1 MTIDI
6 GTTLLSANSLN
17 TALKVTSNDR
27 VVLDFNSN
35 NSVLRPIRSWFVAMG
50 STSSW
55 QNFVPAAWN
64 DIVYDVKTVD
74 NMGDYS
80 PLTGRFTA
88 PQTGT
93 YYFEA
98 HVYMYKNPTTS
109 ADSYTH
115 PLFRVNDSFTARQAT
130 STTPYRIRSRTNSAG
145 AYAADTQINDIFY
158 LTAGD
163 YVTNTIYASAALQWY
178 PSQSLF
184 SGFFIG

>member
-6 GTTLLSANSLN
+6 STTLLSPNSSN

-27 VVLDFNSN
+27 VVIDFNSS

-55 QNFVPAAWN
+55 QNFVAASWN
-64 DIVYDVKTVD
+64 DMIFDVETVD
-74 NMGDYS
+74 NTGDYN
-80 PLTGRFTA
+80 PATGYFTA

-98 HVYMYKNPTTS
+98 HLYMYKNPTTS

-115 PLFRVNDSFTARQAT
+115 PLFRVNGSFTSRQAT
-130 STTPYRIRSRTNSAG
+130 ATTPYRIRSRTNSSG
-145 AYAADTQINDIFY
+145 AFAADTQISDILY

-163 YVTNTIYASAALQWY
+163 YVSYTVYANSALQWY

>member
-1 MTIDI
+1 MPINVKGVLFD
-6 GTTLLSANSLN
+6 ANSTN
-17 TALKVTSNDR
+17 NALKVTVNER
-27 VVLDFNSN
+27 VVIDFNSS
-35 NSVLRPIRSWFVAMG
+35 NSVLRPIRTWFVAMG
-50 STSSW
+50 SVSGW
-55 QNFVPAAWN
+55 LNFVPAAWN
-64 DIVYDVKTVD
+64 DMVYDIETVD
-74 NMGDYS
+74 NGGDYN
-80 PLTGRFTA
+80 PVNGRFTA
-88 PQTGT
+88 PVTGT

-98 HVYMYKNPTTS
+98 HVYMQKNPTTS

-145 AYAADTQINDIFY
+145 GFAADTQINDIFY

-163 YVTNTIYASAALQWY
+163 YVTNTIYANSALQWY